1 MNRIDFL
8 KNLKSPLPNAVL
20 KKYPNGNIMQ
30 LWGES
35 PTLYSAA
42 FGQHDDVHTYLGGHS
57 GIDISTGDGD
67 TVVAAH
73 DGTVSGID
81 TDPTH
86 AGGIQIKIT
95 SDPLDGE
102 EPGNSKIETVYCH
115 LKDIVVQVDQR
126 VTQGQV
132 IGHEGNTGFVVS
144 GNVSYWGNAPAGKGT
159 HLHFGLHELIL
170 HTVGGVSA
178 WIGRYN
184 NPLMG
189 TSDPLPYLTGD
200 LSGLRIVLMN
210 IGMLLNKWTTR
221 T

>member
-1 MNRIDFL
+1 MKRTDFL
-8 KNLKSPLPNAVL
+8 DNLKSPLPNAVL

-30 LWGES
+30 LWGEN
-35 PTLYSAA
+35 PTLYSGA
-42 FGQHDDVHTYLGGHS
+42 FGQHDDVHRYLGGHS
-57 GIDISTGDGD
+57 GTDISTFYGDA
-67 TVVAAH
+67 VCAAH
-73 DGTVSGID
+73 DGTISGID

-102 EPGNSKIETVYCH
+102 TPGNSAVETVYCH
-115 LKDIVVQVDQR
+115 LKDVSVAVGQR
-126 VTQGQV
+126 VKQGQ
-132 IGHEGNTGFVVS
+132 IISHEGNTGFVTS
-144 GNVSYWGNAPAGKGT
+144 GGVAYWGNAPTEKGT

-178 WIGRYN
+178 WTARYN

-200 LSGLRIVLMN
+200 LSGLAIVLRN
-210 IGMLLNKWTTR
+210 AAALLKKWGFV
-221 T
+221 